1 MEIKQPIV
9 YLVDDDPSVRKTL
22 PRGLKRRGFNV
33 EAFDSA
39 QEFLNNYSPEQS
51 GCLILDLSMPG
62 MDGLELQQEL
72 INRKIAIPIIFIT
85 GHGGIQQSVK
95 ALRAGAIDFLEKPF
109 LPGTLADRIAE
120 AFAQDQKTRD
130 KLKKMALIRKGFE
143 RLTSR
148 EQEICQLLLT
158 SQAQLSSKD
167 IAREL
172 GISHRTV
179 EQHRSRIL
187 EKTGAQSV
195 SELLTLAALIEL
207 TSFSEA

>member
-1 MEIKQPIV
+1 MVDKQPIV

-22 PRGLKRRGFNV
+22 PRGLKRRGLNV

-39 QEFLNNYSPEQS
+39 QEFLDSYSSEQP

-62 MDGLELQQEL
+62 VDGLELQQEL
-72 INRKIAIPIIFIT
+72 IHRKITIPIIFIT
-85 GHGGIQQSVK
+85 GHGSIQQSVQ

-109 LPGTLADRIAE
+109 LPDTLANRITE

-130 KLKKMALIRKGFE
+130 NGKKMASIRSGFE

-148 EQEICQLLLT
+148 EQEVCQLLLIR
-158 SQAQLSSKD
+158 QARLSSKE

-179 EQHRSRIL
+179 EQHRSRIM
-187 EKTGAQSV
+187 EKTNAQSV
-195 SELLTLAALIEL
+195 SELLSLAALIDL

>member
-1 MEIKQPIV
+1 MVNKQPIV

-22 PRGLKRRGFNV
+22 PRGLKRRGLNV

-39 QEFLNNYSPEQS
+39 QEFLDDYSTEQP

-72 INRKIAIPIIFIT
+72 IHRKITIPIIFIS
-85 GHGGIQQSVK
+85 GHGGIQQSVQ

-109 LPGTLADRIAE
+109 LPDTLANRIAE

-130 KLKKMALIRKGFE
+130 NGKKIASIRSGFE

-148 EQEICQLLLT
+148 EQEVCQLLLIR
-158 SQAQLSSKD
+158 QARSSSKE

-187 EKTGAQSV
+187 EKTNTQSV
-195 SELLTLAALIEL
+195 SEMLSLAALIDL

>member
-1 MEIKQPIV
+1 MAIEQPTV
-9 YLVDDDPSVRKTL
+9 FLVDDDPGVRKAL
-22 PRGLKRRGFNV
+22 PRGLRRRGLNV
-33 EAFDSA
+33 QAFDSA
-39 QEFLNNYSPEQS
+39 SEFLNSYTAGQP

-72 INRKIAIPIIFIT
+72 INRCITIPIIFIT
-85 GHGGIQQSVK
+85 GHGGIQQSVQ

-109 LPGTLADRIAE
+109 LPDTLVERIAE

-130 KLKKMALIRKGFE
+130 DAKRLASIRSGFE

-148 EQEICQLLLT
+148 EWEVCQLLLS
-158 SQAQLSSKD
+158 SQPTLSSKE

-179 EQHRSRIL
+179 EQHRSRIF
-187 EKTGAQSV
+187 EKTRAHSV
-195 SELLTLAALIEL
+195 SELLSLANLINLTL
-207 TSFSEA
+207 SEVD